1 MSMDNLKLY
10 LFAIC
15 SNQTNQ
21 VFYVLIRAR
30 KVVKVMPI
38 GEQMQAL
45 ASPQRARIVSKHGRN
60 LVAVAHHYLMRGRI
74 RPISNPMD
82 TDSSKN
88 RNSCSDV
95 CGHHFRRHCWTKGTV
110 G

>member
-15 SNQTNQ
+15 SNQNQ

-82 TDSSKN
+82 TNSSKN

-95 CGHHFRRHCWTKGTV
+95 CGHHFRCHCWTKGTV